1 MNRNTIIKVGHY
13 KLKRKGSRVVISR
26 PGFVEFGVRQQDRI
40 EIAFTLATALELV
53 RLPKK
58 LAANKRRLSVIKAT
72 IRRLLKEQTKLVVGG
87 GFYRGYNIRLTRR
100 GALRFGCTRI
110 SAVKLAEIKELLLCQ

>member
-26 PGFVEFGVRQQDRI
+26 PGFVEFGVRQPDRI

-72 IRRLLKEQTKLVVGG
+72 IRRLLKEQAELRDGESLVTSKYGG
-87 GFYRGYNIRLTRR
+87 GVRGDNIRVTRS
-100 GALRFGCTRI
+100 GKLEFGCRGVT
-110 SAVKLAEIKELLLCQ
+110 

>member
-26 PGFVEFGVRQQDRI
+26 PGFVEFGVRQPDRI

-72 IRRLLKEQTKLVVGG
+72 IRRLLKEQAELRDGER
-87 GFYRGYNIRLTRR
+87 FRGYNIRLTRS
-100 GALRFGCTRI
+100 GKLQFGCTGLT
-110 SAVKLAEIKELLLCQ
+110 SAKLAEIKKLLLCQ

>member
-72 IRRLLKEQTKLVVGG
+72 IQRLLKEQDELQDGER
-87 GFYRGYNIRLTRR
+87 FRGYNIRLTRS
-100 GALRFGCTRI
+100 GKLQFGCTGLT
-110 SAVKLAEIKELLLCQ
+110 SAKLAEIKKLLLCQ